1 MSRALTAPAVFA
13 HRGSPDP
20 AAGIGENTV
29 DAFLRAR
36 RLGAD
41 GVELDVRRTAD
52 GHLVVHH
59 DPEVVGVGPVHE
71 LHSEQLPASVARL
84 DAALGACAGLEVNIE
99 LKNLPSEAGFD
110 PGERM
115 AREVAELVA
124 ASGRQD
130 SVVVSSFWPGA
141 LAAVRQARPGLA
153 TGLLVASWFDPAAC
167 VPLALE
173 HGCRALHPHVSLLD
187 AALMGAAVEAGLT
200 VATWTVNDPT
210 SVRRAAD
217 LGVDTLITDDVTL
230 ARATLGRS

>member
-1 MSRALTAPAVFA
+1 MTAPAVHA

-20 AAGIGENTV
+20 AAGIGENTI

-36 RLGAD
+36 LLGAD

-59 DPEVVGVGPVHE
+59 DPEVAGVGPVHE
-71 LHSEQLPASVARL
+71 LHSDQLPARVARL
-84 DAALGACAGLEVNIE
+84 DAVLGACAGLEVNIE
-99 LKNLPSEAGFD
+99 LKNLPGEAGFD
-110 PGERM
+110 PGEGM
-115 AREVAELVA
+115 AREVAEMVA

-130 SVVVSSFWPGA
+130 SVVVSSFWPGS
-141 LAAVRQARPGLA
+141 LVAVHEVRPGLA

-173 HGCRALHPHVSLLD
+173 HGCRALHPHHSLLD
-187 AALMGAAVEAGLT
+187 TPLMGAAVEAGLS

-210 SVRRAAD
+210 SVRLAAD

-230 ARATLGRS
+230 ARSTLGRA